1 MAQLARDYDRIL
13 KSTWSETSKLDI
25 YNVWPEDAVKAV
37 KALFKREFPEL
48 SWPYKIKFTS
58 GERYTWVRRSWDKE
72 RHYCKTVFIN
82 CERGWEN
89 LVHDW
94 SHWLNDL
101 HGRKPHCEAH
111 LRMEQECAKYVLE
124 RGWVKSEPA
133 PVPVKKKTDR
143 VVERYKRLLS
153 NKAATEKRL
162 AKHRAGL
169 ERAEKRLKELDRD
182 VRAYSLKYPERL
194 EAFPK

>member
-1 MAQLARDYDRIL
+1 MTQLTKDYNRIL
-13 KSTWSETSKLDI
+13 KGIWSDTSKSDL

-37 KALFKREFPEL
+37 KALFKREFPGR

-58 GERYTWVRRSWDKE
+58 GNRYTWVRR
-72 RHYCKTVFIN
+72 RAVFIN
-82 CERGWEN
+82 CEKGWGD

-94 SHWLNDL
+94 SHWLNYL
-101 HGRKPHCEAH
+101 HGRENHCEAH
-111 LRMEQECAKYVLE
+111 LMLERDCAQYVLD

-133 PVPVKKKTDR
+133 PVPAKKKTDR
-143 VVERYKRLLS
+143 VAERYKRLLS

-169 ERAEKRLKELDRD
+169 ERAEKRLKDLDRD
-182 VRAYSLKYPERL
+182 VRAYSRKYPERL